1 MDRVPPPIA
10 EHLFFDYEF
19 EEARR
24 NYQQALAIYIESGNH
39 YSQVLTYH
47 QLGSVAQELR
57 EFEEA
62 RCNYQQALAI
72 FIEFGD
78 RYSQA
83 RTYYCLGTLAEA
95 EENYAEARVHL
106 QIALEIYVK
115 YKDEYLGAMPTAASY
130 AREALER
137 LSIHLDG
144 N

>member
-24 NYQQALAIYIESGNH
+24 
-39 YSQVLTYH
+39 
-47 QLGSVAQELR
+47 
-57 EFEEA
+57 
-62 RCNYQQALAI
+62 NYQQALAI